1 MLTGFARHP
10 RKWVAANPA
19 ALGKTAPPSA
29 RLPYICP
36 HTVREQENRDA
47 RVGRR
52 PYFVLLGVSAVC
64 LVVTALVM

>member
-1 MLTGFARHP
+1 MLTGFAPAPPKVGSR
-10 RKWVAANPA
+10 NPA
-19 ALGKTAPPSA
+19 APGKTTPPSA

-52 PYFVLLGVSAVC
+52 PYFVLLGVSVVC
-64 LVVTALVM
+64 LVVTALIM